1 MKLDAWEREPLWIK
15 LLTPIL
21 KKKRFPK
28 LTGAPETGKWC
39 RIYAENCTAANGD
52 ETYADFCLG
61 SENKLLVF
69 FLGGGVSYSEYT
81 AARPASVYSRNID
94 EGFYM
99 IRVDLFTDL
108 NLNKGIF
115 ADTPENPF
123 RNWSKLVFSY
133 DTGDFHC
140 GAGDFPYTALDGS
153 RRLCHHHGY
162 RKTLEIMETVRRF
175 LPAPEVMAVSGCS
188 GGGFGAALLTDSLM
202 NVYPDCDHVTCL
214 VDSGFFPLEGWHD
227 IAKNVWQAPEE
238 IVNRIH
244 SNNITLDAL
253 TALKNERG
261 DRVEILFCTS
271 QRDSGLSRMTNY
283 TLHGDF
289 SFTKES
295 GIEIQHWLRD
305 MMEKVQQTI
314 PGAGIYIIDI
324 PDKAQKE
331 NELTT
336 HCIIAEKSFFTYQND
351 GVSCAKWVA
360 DALNGNVKNYGLSLL
375 EG

>member
-1 MKLDAWEREPLWIK
+1 MKLDAWEREPLWVK

-21 KKKRFPK
+21 KKKRFPR
-28 LTGAPETGKWC
+28 LTGTPEIGKWC
-39 RIYAENCTAANGD
+39 RIYAEKSTAANGE

-81 AARPASVYSRNID
+81 AARPASVYSRNMN

-162 RKTLEIMETVRRF
+162 RKTHEIMETVRRF
-175 LPAPEVMAVSGCS
+175 LPAPEAMAVSGCS
-188 GGGFGAALLTDSLM
+188 GGGFGAALMTDSLM
-202 NVYPDCDHVTCL
+202 DVYPDCGQVVCL
-214 VDSGFFPLEGWHD
+214 VDSGFFPLEGWHE
-227 IAKNVWQAPEE
+227 IAKDVWQAPEK
-238 IVNRIH
+238 IVERIH
-244 SNNITLDAL
+244 SDNITLDAL
-253 TALKNERG
+253 TALKKERG
-261 DRVEILFCTS
+261 DRVRILLCTS

-289 SFTKES
+289 RFTKQS
-295 GIEIQHWLRD
+295 GVEIQRWLRD
-305 MMEKVQQTI
+305 MMEEVRQTI
-314 PGAGIYIIDI
+314 PDAGIYIFDI
-324 PDKAQKE
+324 PDRAQKK

-336 HCIIAEKSFFTYQND
+336 HCIIGDKSFITYRNNN
-351 GVSCAKWVA
+351 VSCAQWVA
-360 DALNGNVKNYGLSLL
+360 DALDGNVKNYGLSYL
-375 EG
+375 EV